1 MGKRLQLWNS
11 NELIKV
17 KIDKNKYFRKSDVKK
32 KFSKAYRKTGSEG
45 GKRGPCRSDKCEENS
60 KSNIAVGR

>member
-1 MGKRLQLWNS
+1 M
-11 NELIKV
+11 KV
-17 KIDKNKYFRKSDVKK
+17 EIDKNKYFRKSDVKK

-45 GKRGPCRSDKCEENS
+45 GKRSPCRSDKCEENS